1 MPSQP
6 QAETAAMSLPINQGI
21 DISKVMK
28 SEGPIVDAVLLSAT
42 DSAVKAI
49 RLDTT
54 PKNQMVAKTLG
65 GPFTFLGQYED
76 EGLMLMIRRD
86 PDDSLPTNPHK
97 MQPPFNET
105 TVKGDILVLKVA
117 PETPEEEA
125 NAQEVFKPNDEFFLN
140 YTKEEYE
147 AFAAR
152 TDVVPVAVSPT
163 NSDEVMSEE
172 EVASEEEE
180 EEEVEGE
187 DDSEDEDEAG
197 GFMAMLMGNVLQRF
211 QEENGRKPSEEE
223 LKALESAIS
232 QKLGGMEA

>member
-1 MPSQP
+1 
-6 QAETAAMSLPINQGI
+6 
-21 DISKVMK
+21 MK
-28 SEGPIVDAVLLSAT
+28 SEGPIVDAVVLSA
-42 DSAVKAI
+42 AGNVKAI

-97 MQPPFNET
+97 LQPPFHDA
-105 TVKGDILVLKVA
+105 TVQGDILVLKVA
-117 PETPEEEA
+117 PETPEEKE
-125 NAQEVFKPNDEFFLN
+125 NTQEVFKPNDEFFLS

-152 TDVVPVAVSPT
+152 TDIVVVSPSK
-163 NSDEVMSEE
+163 SDEPMSDEE
-172 EVASEEEE
+172 ETSDEQEEDD
-180 EEEVEGE
+180 EEVEGE

-197 GFMAMLMGNVLQRF
+197 GFMAMLMGQVLQRF
-211 QEENGRKPSEEE
+211 EQENGRQPNEEE

-232 QKLGGMEA
+232 QKLGGGLGA